1 MATDYTSSAQL
12 LNAAYAMP
20 PTPVPEAAGM
30 TCMGTLPDI
39 NPPATYW
46 ISKDMRTILVC
57 WNTGLFTWL
66 PLS

>member
-1 MATDYTSSAQL
+1 MANNHIASAQL
-12 LNAAYAMP
+12 LEAASAMP
-20 PTPVPEAAGM
+20 PRPMPDADGM
-30 TCMGTLPDI
+30 TCMGVLPDI

-57 WNTGLFTWL
+57 WSTGLFTWL